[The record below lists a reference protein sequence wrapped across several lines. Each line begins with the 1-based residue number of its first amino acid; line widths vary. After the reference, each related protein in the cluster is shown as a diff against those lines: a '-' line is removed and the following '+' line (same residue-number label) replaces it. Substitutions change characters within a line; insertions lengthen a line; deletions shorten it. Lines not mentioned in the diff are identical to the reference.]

1 MCYICRNKNIVM
13 DKMTK
18 EQAAELLTNYQQ
30 WRKGRVDYFPV
41 SPAKLSQA
49 IDLAIENLMQSDVIK
64 AGDKV
69 SYVSNLNYGIVKECD
84 HNGIRVVFSCG
95 GDWENYQNYA
105 GATCDKGSI
114 VKGWPKNAK

>member
-1 MCYICRNKNIVM
+1 M

-18 EQAAELLTNYQQ
+18 EQAAELLKNYQQ

-64 AGDKV
+64 VGDKV
-69 SYVSNLNYGIVKECD
+69 SYVSRSKYGIVKEHVPEGVHVIFNC
-84 HNGIRVVFSCG
+84 NN
-95 GDWENYQNYA
+95 WENYHEYT
-105 GATCDKGSI
+105 GLYCDEGSL

>member
-1 MCYICRNKNIVM
+1 M

-49 IDLAIENLMQSDVIK
+49 IDLAIENLMQSDLIK
-64 AGDKV
+64 VGDKV
-69 SYVSNLNYGIVKECD
+69 SYVTMNNYGIVKEYEP
-84 HNGIRVVFSCG
+84 GGVRVVFTC
-95 GDWENYQNYA
+95 DRNWENYQNYT
-105 GATCDKGSI
+105 GALCPEGNI
-114 VKGWPKNAK
+114 IKGWPKNAK